1 MSKTKDYRYDLDEC
15 FVENKRSLEAF
26 RSKRLEW
33 KSWLDDDEH
42 HAIWPT
48 LLGMVFRDVSFA
60 SIAELAR
67 SNPSG
72 PLTTSLIAE
81 AIIHGHVAQ
90 QILAIRRLTDANR
103 QNISLRR
110 LLIDVKNNS
119 HLLTRENLI
128 CFDGLPYDYQAVIDA
143 EFRTQKPGVAYWVAT
158 EGPMAGST
166 SRMRHEWLDRLIGNA
181 PDNRSRQ
188 DRIKKSVF
196 VQLEKILDQS
206 NAVAISKW
214 SHAFLAHA
222 GSPLRRQ
229 EVESTEVTNDRISS
243 AIRELVRITEF
254 ISNNILGIGGY
265 RGAVMPTA
273 QYDVFENLHHPV
285 ASTAQQGS
293 ASELWMARSREWDS
307 CLEDIETLL
316 QSATD
321 ASK

>member
-158 EGPMAGST
+158 EGP
-166 SRMRHEWLDRLIGNA
+166 IA
-181 PDNRSRQ
+181 P
-188 DRIKKSVF
+188 
-196 VQLEKILDQS
+196 
-206 NAVAISKW
+206 A
-214 SHAFLAHA
+214 
-222 GSPLRRQ
+222 
-229 EVESTEVTNDRISS
+229 SS
-243 AIRELVRITEF
+243 
-254 ISNNILGIGGY
+254 G
-265 RGAVMPTA
+265 
-273 QYDVFENLHHPV
+273 PV
-285 ASTAQQGS
+285 AACPV
-293 ASELWMARSREWDS
+293 LAR
-307 CLEDIETLL
+307 
-316 QSATD
+316 
-321 ASK
+321 K